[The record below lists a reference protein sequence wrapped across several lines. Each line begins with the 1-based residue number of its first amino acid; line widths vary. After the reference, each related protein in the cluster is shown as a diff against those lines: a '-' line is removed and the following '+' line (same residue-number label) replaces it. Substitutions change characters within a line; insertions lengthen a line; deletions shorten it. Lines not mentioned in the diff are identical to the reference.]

1 MKAPPL
7 QRIDHVHV
15 FVRDRAAALRF
26 YAEVL
31 GLAPLPEFAHWAAG
45 GGPLTLA
52 DAGGTVHVALFESPG
67 AQPNR
72 STVALGVDGA
82 VFARWQRHL
91 GAALGEPPAVHDH
104 GAALSLYFDDPDGN
118 PFEITTFDA
127 EAAREALR
135 ASGVPPRSAG
145 G

>member
-1 MKAPPL
+1 MGAPPL

-15 FVRDRAAALRF
+15 FVHDRAAAVRW

-31 GLAPLPEFAHWAAG
+31 GLAPLPEFAHWAGG

-52 DAGGTVHVALFESPG
+52 DADGTVHVALFESPG

-82 VFARWQRHL
+82 TFARWQRHL
-91 GAALGEPPAVHDH
+91 GAALGKLPAVHDH
-104 GAALSLYFDDPDGN
+104 GAALSLYFDDLDGN
-118 PFEITTFDA
+118 PFEITSFDA
-127 EAAREALR
+127 QAAREAL
-135 ASGVPPRSAG
+135 G

>member
-15 FVRDRAAALRF
+15 FVRDRAEALRF

-118 PFEITTFDA
+118 PFEITSFDA
-127 EAAREALR
+127 QLAREGLR
-135 ASGVPPRSAG
+135 G
-145 G
+145 

>member
-1 MKAPPL
+1 MNAPPL

-15 FVRDRAAALRF
+15 FVRDRAEALRF

>member
-15 FVRDRAAALRF
+15 FVRDRAGALRF

>member
-15 FVRDRAAALRF
+15 FVRDRAEALRF

-67 AQPNR
+67 AHPNR

>member
-15 FVRDRAAALRF
+15 FVRDRAEALRF

-135 ASGVPPRSAG
+135 ASGGPPRSAG